1 MLLLLLLLLFHQTT
15 GKPNFLVLLADDL
28 GFNDVSWNNVEMHT
42 PSLQKLADAGVVL
55 DT

>member
-1 MLLLLLLLLFHQTT
+1 MLLLPLLLLFHQAT

-28 GFNDVSWNNVEMHT
+28 GFNDVSWNNVEMYT